1 MTDKNTVFHQNYT
14 LNIDGR
20 SIDLSTPRVMG
31 ILNLTPDSFYDGGR
45 HNSMESAMKKA
56 EQMLSEG
63 ADFIDIGSYSSRPG
77 AIDISIAEEKK
88 RLLPVVETLLKR
100 FPDTLISIDTF
111 RSEVAK
117 EALDKGAHIINDISA
132 GMLDNKM
139 FGTIAQFKAPY
150 IMMHMKGSPQTMQS
164 KASYTD
170 VIKEV
175 EEYFIAR
182 IKQAKESGINNLIID
197 PGFGFAK
204 NNVHNYVLLNH
215 LDELNYLRFPLLAGV
230 SRKSMIWK
238 TLAIT
243 AQEALNGTT
252 VLNTVAL
259 LKGASIL
266 RVHDVKPAVEAI
278 KLVSQLK
285 SA

>member
-1 MTDKNTVFHQNYT
+1 MRDKNTVFHQNYS
-14 LNIDGR
+14 LNIGSR
-20 SIDLSTPRVMG
+20 LIDLCTPRVMG

-45 HNSMESAMKKA
+45 HNTLESAMHKA

-63 ADFIDIGSYSSRPG
+63 ADFIDIGAYSSRPG
-77 AIDISIAEEKK
+77 AIDISIAEEKE
-88 RLLPVVETLLKR
+88 RLLPVIETLLKR
-100 FPDTLISIDTF
+100 FPDILISIDTF

-132 GMLDNKM
+132 GMLDNKIL
-139 FGTIAQFKAPY
+139 GTVAKFNAPY

-164 KASYTD
+164 EASYTD
-170 VIKEV
+170 VVNEV
-175 EEYFIAR
+175 MDYFIAR

-204 NNVHNYVLLNH
+204 NNVHNYALLNH
-215 LDELNYLRFPLLAGV
+215 LDELNSLGFPLLAGV

-238 TLAIT
+238 TLEIT

>member
-1 MTDKNTVFHQNYT
+1 MRDKNTVFHQNYS
-14 LNIDGR
+14 LNIGSR

-45 HNSMESAMKKA
+45 HNTLESAMHKA

-63 ADFIDIGSYSSRPG
+63 ADFIDIGAYSSRPG
-77 AIDISIAEEKK
+77 AIDISVAEEKE
-88 RLLPVVETLLKR
+88 RLLPVIEMLLKR

-117 EALDKGAHIINDISA
+117 EALDKGVHIINDISA

-139 FGTIAQFKAPY
+139 LGTVAKFNAPY

-164 KASYTD
+164 EAFYTD
-170 VIKEV
+170 VVKEV
-175 EEYFIAR
+175 VDYFIAR

-204 NNVHNYVLLNH
+204 NNVHNYALLNH
-215 LDELNYLRFPLLAGV
+215 LDELNSLGFPLLAGV

-238 TLAIT
+238 TLEIT
-243 AQEALNGTT
+243 AEEALNGTT

-259 LKGASIL
+259 LKGACIL

>member
-1 MTDKNTVFHQNYT
+1 MTDKNTVFHQNYS
-14 LNIDGR
+14 LNIGSR

-45 HNSMESAMKKA
+45 HNNLESAMQRA

-63 ADFIDIGSYSSRPG
+63 ADFIDIGAYSSRPG
-77 AIDISIAEEKK
+77 AIDISIAEEKE
-88 RLLPVVETLLKR
+88 RLMPVIETLLKR
-100 FPDTLISIDTF
+100 FPDALISIDTF

-117 EALDKGAHIINDISA
+117 EALNKGAHIINDISA

-139 FGTIAQFKAPY
+139 LSTVAQFKAPY

-164 KASYTD
+164 EASYTD
-170 VIKEV
+170 VVKEV
-175 EEYFIAR
+175 VDYFIAR
-182 IKQAKESGINNLIID
+182 IKQVKEAGINNLIID

-204 NNVHNYVLLNH
+204 NNAQNYALLNH
-215 LDELNYLRFPLLAGV
+215 LDELNSLGLPLLAGV

-266 RVHDVKPAVEAI
+266 RVHDVKPAVETI